1 MPESPNVEIS
11 IWALPKQRLHGQYP
25 NGGLNVLI
33 GASLN
38 LIQCWNWGTRVIF
51 CWRTL
56 TVLLQQMIQCLT
68 RRQDTIEECC
78 FHPDLQIPKVCY
90 QINKTQVSHS
100 WCLFKPKNRHGV
112 TLIGILRGREGQHVS
127 GVWRSHQSIWISNNT
142 KIDVS
147 TIEMGFLAIIRLWWT
162 SLLATI
168 DCI

>member
-1 MPESPNVEIS
+1 MGIAQTA
-11 IWALPKQRLHGQYP
+11 IAWAIPKWRSQRF
-25 NGGLNVLI
+25 
-33 GASLN
+33 
-38 LIQCWNWGTRVIF
+38 NWGFPKLNSMLKLRDHGH
-51 CWRTL
+51 
-56 TVLLQQMIQCLT
+56 LLLEDVDSFTSANDTMLDEE
-68 RRQDTIEECC
+68 QDTIEEF

-90 QINKTQVSHS
+90 QTNKTQVSHS